1 MDNKK
6 KQILINKETFTA
18 FIVDKVKEHSQKL
31 GMSPLK
37 AFMDLTDK
45 YYRFSVDNSKEPHT
59 ITRQEYQYSFCRFII
74 SELTYFE
81 FISDEY
87 FSLLIGYYDFQI
99 EKCALDEAFLSELQS
114 AIKNRLHH
122 AEEIIKILNKQP
134 VRESFKV
141 FDIVDILKLKLDRYT
156 VNNDFILSYIFNY
169 GYIEGKRAERAKR
182 AKKRSTCCD

>member
-1 MDNKK
+1 ME
-6 KQILINKETFTA
+6 QILINKETFTA

-45 YYRFSVDNSKEPHT
+45 YYNFSVNHSKEQST
-59 ITRQEYQYSFCRFII
+59 MTRQEYQYNFCRVII

-87 FSLLIGYYDFQI
+87 FNLLIGYYNFQI
-99 EKCALDEAFLSELQS
+99 GECVLDEAFLSELQS
-114 AIKNRLHH
+114 EIKNWLQRT
-122 AEEIIKILNKQP
+122 EEIIKILGKHP
-134 VRESFKV
+134 VGESFKV
-141 FDIVDILKLKLDRYT
+141 FDIVDILKLKL
-156 VNNDFILSYIFNY
+156 NHPALNDYFIYSYIFNY

-182 AKKRSTCCD
+182 AKKHSTCCD